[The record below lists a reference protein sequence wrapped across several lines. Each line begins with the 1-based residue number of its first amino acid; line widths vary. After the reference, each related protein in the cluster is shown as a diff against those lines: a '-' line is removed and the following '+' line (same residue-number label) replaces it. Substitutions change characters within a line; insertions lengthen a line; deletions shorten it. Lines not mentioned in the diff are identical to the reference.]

1 MAASPRRSGN
11 SSAASGA
18 VEGSAT
24 ARVATRGQQSSV
36 RQRTERAATT
46 DDNPVSVEEP
56 PGRVTGRDW
65 SGEMSIT

>member
-1 MAASPRRSGN
+1 
-11 SSAASGA
+11 
-18 VEGSAT
+18 
-24 ARVATRGQQSSV
+24 V

-65 SGEMSIT
+65 SGEMSITKSTVTRRSVCAGTALDPPPS